1 MQDNTAHDSVNP
13 VKGAIVFSNIVM
25 TVSPTYAQEVRT
37 AEGGK
42 GLHSTL
48 NSHTRKFMGILNG
61 INTDAWNPR
70 TDNFLKVQYSANDK
84 QGKAENKA
92 AMRRN
97 LGLSSADDQRPVVGC
112 ITRLVPQKGV
122 HLIKHAIYRTL
133 EMGSQFVLLG
143 SCPVPHIQ
151 REFEGIANQ
160 FQNHEHIRLIL
171 KYDESLSHAIYAAS
185 DMFIFPSIFEPCGLT
200 QCLYKRF
207 TL

>member
-1 MQDNTAHDSVNP
+1 MKSRVVRQ
-13 VKGAIVFSNIVM
+13 KGEILQNLAEFQFSC
-25 TVSPTYAQEVRT
+25 
-37 AEGGK
+37 
-42 GLHSTL
+42 
-48 NSHTRKFMGILNG
+48 
-61 INTDAWNPR
+61 
-70 TDNFLKVQYSANDK
+70 YSANDM

-133 EMGSQFVLLG
+133 EMGGQFELLG

-185 DMFIFPSIFEPCGLT
+185 DMFIIPSIFEPCGLT
-200 QCLYKRF
+200 QVGCITRLVPQKGVHLIKHAIY
-207 TL
+207 